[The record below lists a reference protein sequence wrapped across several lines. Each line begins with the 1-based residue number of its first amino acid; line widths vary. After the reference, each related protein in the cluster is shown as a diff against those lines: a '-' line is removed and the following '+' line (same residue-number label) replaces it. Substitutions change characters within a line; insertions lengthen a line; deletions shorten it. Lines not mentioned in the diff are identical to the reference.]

1 MNDASAEVDQ
11 HAPHEVD
18 VDVDVD
24 VTGDWAHLDPR

>member
-1 MNDASAEVDQ
+1 MNDASAEIDE
-11 HAPHEVD
+11 HAPPE